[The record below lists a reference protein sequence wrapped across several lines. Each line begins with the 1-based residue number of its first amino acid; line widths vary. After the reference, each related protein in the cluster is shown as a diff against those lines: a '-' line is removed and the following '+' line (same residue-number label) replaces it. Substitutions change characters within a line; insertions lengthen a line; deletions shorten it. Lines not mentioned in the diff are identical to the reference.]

1 MHHIYLYTSYYPYSN
16 PESFLGPELEI
27 ADRMGCRLTVI
38 PVNGGSTKR
47 DVPKGIIVD
56 NSICKSG
63 LLFKLKCIAPMFHMM
78 ILVLQEKDWKGF
90 NLRECLK
97 YIYASSLVYHDL
109 KKRAQIK
116 EKSIFY
122 SYWMSYIPIA
132 FAYYKLR
139 YKHTPH
145 KFITRGHGTDIYSK
159 DLGVYYP
166 LRELLVKEV
175 DDFFLIS
182 EYGKKYLEQRYPSY
196 NGKFHVSRLGVY
208 DNFTEVRTISKKIMV
223 VSCSN
228 VIPLKRVDLIAKS
241 LMSYAIT
248 KSDVKIE
255 WIHFGD
261 GEDLPKLKLETR
273 KFPPNLKCTFKG
285 LVRNTEI
292 LKYYKENQI
301 DCYLM
306 MSASEGIPVSIME
319 AISSGIPVLATD
331 VGGVSEIVTV
341 ETGLLLNK
349 YFEQDDFNKKF
360 EYILEN
366 HNSLSKSSHIFFVN
380 NYSAE
385 RNYLKFYNKIMEYN
399 E

>member
-27 ADRMGCRLTVI
+27 ANRMGCRLTVI
-38 PVNGGSTKR
+38 PVNRGSTRR
-47 DVPKGIIVD
+47 DVPKGIVVD

-63 LLFKLKCIAPMFHMM
+63 LFFKLKCIAPMFHMM
-78 ILVLQEKDWKGF
+78 SLVLQEKDWSGF

-97 YIYASSLVYHDL
+97 YIYASSLVYCDL
-109 KKRAQIK
+109 KEKAQKK
-116 EKSIFY
+116 EKLIFY

-132 FAYYKLR
+132 FALYKYR
-139 YKHTPH
+139 NRQTPH

-166 LRELLVKEV
+166 LRTLLLKEI
-175 DDFFLIS
+175 DEFYLIS
-182 EYGKKYLEQRYPSY
+182 EYGRDYLEHRYPEYKS
-196 NGKFHVSRLGVY
+196 KFHVSRLGVY
-208 DNFTEVRTISKKIMV
+208 DNLSEARKISNKIVV

-241 LMSYAIT
+241 LMAYASI

-261 GEDLPKLKLETR
+261 GEDLSKIKLEIR
-273 KFPPNLKCTFKG
+273 KSPPNLKCKFKG

-292 LKYYKENQI
+292 LNYYKENQI

-366 HNSLSKSSHIFFVN
+366 HNNLSKSSHAFFAN

-385 RNYLKFYNKIMEYN
+385 SNYLKFYNKIMG
-399 E
+399 